1 MPGKFDFMGG
11 LEPTGL
17 KDREIFYKNEF
28 DLQSI
33 REWLSYRKFED
44 EKKDTAFAMIVGRH
58 SDVYVPEFESI
69 KNKVV
74 VIDDYVDLK
83 DMTEYILRYLPE
95 GVYYDRNIYTDIEE
109 CKKCENCYKNCW
121 GCDCYVGQEL
131 AFDIDPE
138 NVTCPVHG
146 TLNDKLEKGIATKF
160 CMYEFETVR
169 NSTMK
174 LWEILEKDFTDMR
187 VVYSGRGFHI
197 HVLDTKATKMN
208 YEERKSLARELTKFH
223 IDEWVTSGGSRLI
236 RLPYS
241 LNGIVS
247 RIVTPLDID
256 EVTSFDPRYDKRS
269 IPDYLQ
275 EREEG

>member
-1 MPGKFDFMGG
+1 MPGKFDFMEG

-17 KDREIFYKNEF
+17 KERETFYKNEF
-28 DLQSI
+28 ELQSV
-33 REWLSYRKFED
+33 RKWLSHRSFED

-58 SDVYVPEFESI
+58 SNIYLPEFESI

-74 VIDDYVDLK
+74 VIDEYQDLEDMNEYVLQ
-83 DMTEYILRYLPE
+83 YLPE
-95 GVYYDRNIYTDIEE
+95 GVYYDRNVYTDIEE
-109 CKKCENCYKNCW
+109 CKKCESCYKNCW
-121 GCDCYVGQEL
+121 SCRCYLGQEL

-146 TLNDKLEKGIATKF
+146 TLNDKLKKGIATKF

-169 NSTMK
+169 NSTVK
-174 LWEILEKDFTDMR
+174 LWQLLEKDFNEMR

-197 HVLDTKATKMN
+197 HVLDDEAVKMS
-208 YEERKSLARELTKFH
+208 YEERRSLAQKLSEFY
-223 IDEWVTSGGSRLI
+223 IDEWVTIGGSRLI

-256 EVTSFDPRYDKRS
+256 EVSNFDPRYDERA
-269 IPDYLQ
+269 IPEYVK
-275 EREEG
+275 EGQ